1 MKILVTGATGFVGQQ
16 FIASMHDDYEIHTLV
31 RGHNVSISG
40 AKVHHYDGTIGS
52 IKTALNG
59 IDAVLHLATC
69 YRAVHTEDDVAPLLE
84 ANLVFGAHL
93 LEAMK
98 QTETSRIVNVGTTWQ
113 KFGNKHYR
121 YANLYAATK
130 QAFQEL
136 LGFYADAYQWHS
148 LNLHFND
155 TYGKDDHRKK
165 IIQLLI
171 ETAKNG
177 ASLDMSPGEQRFETC
192 HISDAINALDISLKR
207 IYYSNESSN
216 EEFSILTG
224 DDMSLKKLV
233 KTIEEAINLPINI
246 NWGARPYRDR
256 EVMTLPFQE
265 YRQLPGWSK
274 QVSLDEG
281 IKELLELC

>member
-1 MKILVTGATGFVGQQ
+1 MKVLVTGATGYVGQQ
-16 FIASMHDDYEIHTLV
+16 FIASMHDEYEIHALV

-59 IDAVLHLATC
+59 IDVVLHLATC

-84 ANLVFGAHL
+84 ANLVFGTHL

-113 KFGNKHYR
+113 KFGNEHHR

-136 LGFYADAYQWHS
+136 LGFYADAYQWQS

-155 TYGKDDHRKK
+155 TYGKGDHRKK
-165 IIQLLI
+165 IIHLLI

-192 HISDAINALDISLKR
+192 HISDAISALDVSLKR
-207 IYYSNESSN
+207 VYKSSDPKI
-216 EEFSILTG
+216 EEFSILTS
-224 DDMSLKKLV
+224 DDISLKELV
-233 KTIEEAINLPINI
+233 KTIEEIISLPINI

-256 EVMTLPFQE
+256 EVMTLPN
-265 YRQLPGWSK
+265 YTKLPAWEK
-274 QVSLDEG
+274 KVSFKSGILDL
-281 IKELLELC
+281 I